1 MTCLP
6 KPARANIIT
15 NYLPPEDVEFLEVE
29 NHSIE
34 YLNFDR
40 RLNDTA

>member
-1 MTCLP
+1 VCC
-6 KPARANIIT
+6 
-15 NYLPPEDVEFLEVE
+15 EDVEFLEVE

-40 RLNDTA
+40 RLNGTAKGY